1 MLDLG
6 KCITYVGCITAN
18 KGASLM
24 ATTKPRLTITL
35 EPSHHAVVSELAALR
50 GVSKSTV
57 VTEMLGASI
66 PALERV
72 TKLLRALEEARSGGY
87 VEEFAANLEEA
98 ERTLA
103 PMLVAALEQIDLPLA
118 KSQSPRTC
126 NTGVTTGTKSIS
138 EGPSRTEGDTEAA
151 SPSKVKSRTKRGC

>member
-1 MLDLG
+1 
-6 KCITYVGCITAN
+6 
-18 KGASLM
+18 M
-24 ATTKPRLTITL
+24 ATSKPRLTITL

-72 TKLLRALEEARSGGY
+72 TKLLRALESAKSGGY
-87 VEEFAANLEEA
+87 IDEFTANLEEA

-103 PMLVAALEQIDLPLA
+103 PMVLAALEQMDLPME
-118 KSQSPRTC
+118 KSINPRAC
-126 NTGVTTGTKSIS
+126 NTGVTPSSNSSSGGRSARR
-138 EGPSRTEGDTEAA
+138 EG
-151 SPSKVKSRTKRGC
+151 V